1 MISTKNIT
9 FSYNKDQNFIMPDL
23 FCQAGSTILVTG
35 NSGKG
40 KTTYLHIL
48 AGMLQPNSG
57 EILIDN
63 IDFTNLKGSKADK
76 FRGKNIGVVFQKS
89 HFIASLSVLE
99 NLEMASWLAT
109 GKKHT
114 KRAKELLN
122 KLDILEQAHK
132 QPSQLSVG
140 QQQRVS
146 IARALMNEPKVLL
159 ADEPTSSLDDKNAD
173 NVIELLESLS
183 KEYKAALIIVTH
195 DSRIKAK
202 FTNQITML

>member
-40 KTTYLHIL
+40 KTTYLHVL

-109 GKKHT
+109 CKKHT

-159 ADEPTSSLDDKNAD
+159 ADEPTSSLDDKNAE

-202 FTNQITML
+202 FTNQITMV

>member
-1 MISTKNIT
+1 
-9 FSYNKDQNFIMPDL
+9 
-23 FCQAGSTILVTG
+23 
-35 NSGKG
+35 
-40 KTTYLHIL
+40 
-48 AGMLQPNSG
+48 
-57 EILIDN
+57 
-63 IDFTNLKGSKADK
+63 
-76 FRGKNIGVVFQKS
+76 
-89 HFIASLSVLE
+89 
-99 NLEMASWLAT
+99 MASWLAT

-202 FTNQITML
+202 FTNQITMV